1 MKNNLRLVPIILFWV
16 LSCSPK
22 PPPVPVVPPAPAV
35 PNWID
40 GKDEDSLYL
49 YGVGKIKIGDS
60 RKEKIE
66 DLANYQISEII
77 KSRLKKRLQHI
88 SDSAG
93 INAFSYMDQIIESR
107 IRKSNDHIEAIDKY
121 QGNNS
126 EYALVRLDKKK
137 FRNEF

>member
-1 MKNNLRLVPIILFWV
+1 MKNNLQLVPILLFWV

-22 PPPVPVVPPAPAV
+22 PPPVAVIPPEPAV

-40 GKDEDSLYL
+40 GKYEDSLYL

-60 RKEKIE
+60 GKEKIE

-88 SDSAG
+88 SDSVG
-93 INAFSYMDQIIESR
+93 INVFKYMDQIIASR
-107 IRKSNDHIEAIDKY
+107 KKMSNYHTEIIEITVT
-121 QGNNS
+121 Q
-126 EYALVRLDKKK
+126 L
-137 FRNEF
+137 

>member
-1 MKNNLRLVPIILFWV
+1 MKNNLHLLPILLFLI

-22 PPPVPVVPPAPAV
+22 PTPVPVAPPAPAV

-60 RKEKIE
+60 GKEKIE

-77 KSRLKKRLQHI
+77 KSRLKKRLQYI

-93 INAFSYMDQIIESR
+93 INAFIYMDQITKSR
-107 IRKSNDHIEAIDKY
+107 KKMSNYYVEIIDRY
-121 QGNNS
+121 QG
-126 EYALVRLDKKK
+126 KKK
-137 FRNEF
+137 